1 MKYFFRLI
9 GKTYTTTSYLK
20 ATKKH
25 SKLQTMSSPQIISQT
40 NVELTATTPVKRVR
54 KSNRSKEEIA
64 AEKTAIAE
72 RNAARVTAKAA
83 KEAEKAA
90 KRTRKPN
97 RSQDEIVAE
106 KTAIAERKA
115 ARVAAKAAKEEDKAA
130 NRTRKQNRPKE
141 EVEAEKAAKLQRK
154 QEREQKREQKAAKPK
169 MVDAEGNEIKKNQT
183 AYFLFQNS
191 KRAEVKALLAEEGDG
206 KVKIGDIAKKIGA
219 MWKECSE
226 EDKVL
231 LNQQAAAD
239 KERYESEV
247 AANPENETAL
257 EAAKETK
264 KVAKKAAKKA
274 EKLAKSGVD
283 AQEPADVDFGS
294 SDEKVSP
301 ASSLEEQGLNDAKAP
316 IVDDL
321 AIQLEEAIKSLE
333 EVDEVK
339 NENSRA
345 AATII
350 VTSPKEKIS
359 EEGRGDCQ
367 SPKVVK
373 KRAPRR
379 SKEVIAAE
387 KAAKADRKA
396 AREAKKTKLVVVT

>member
-1 MKYFFRLI
+1 
-9 GKTYTTTSYLK
+9 
-20 ATKKH
+20 
-25 SKLQTMSSPQIISQT
+25 MSSPQIIPQT
-40 NVELTATTPVKRVR
+40 IVELTATAPVKRVR

-72 RNAARVTAKAA
+72 RKAARAAAATAKAEE
-83 KEAEKAA
+83 KEA

-97 RSQDEIVAE
+97 RSAEEIAEE

-115 ARVAAKAAKEEDKAA
+115 ARVAAKATKEEEKAA
-130 NRTRKQNRPKE
+130 KRTRKQNRPKE

-154 QEREQKREQKAAKPK
+154 QEREQKRTQKAAKPK

-191 KRAEVKALLAEEGDG
+191 KRDEVKAVLAEEGDG

-231 LNQQAAAD
+231 LNQQATED

-247 AANPENETAL
+247 AANPENATTL
-257 EAAKETK
+257 EALKETK
-264 KVAKKAAKKA
+264 AAAKKGEKAATKAAKKAAKEA
-274 EKLAKSGVD
+274 EVAAKSGIDAQIVD
-283 AQEPADVDFGS
+283 AQEPAA
-294 SDEKVSP
+294 E
-301 ASSLEEQGLNDAKAP
+301 EEQ
-316 IVDDL
+316 IVVATIVEDDL
-321 AIQLEEAIKSLE
+321 TVEVNEFLADEATEKTQKELTSLVKAAE
-333 EVDEVK
+333 EVQPLSARDTIAWLLPIESWVGKAIETFDE
-339 NENSRA
+339 
-345 AATII
+345 
-350 VTSPKEKIS
+350 EKIS
-359 EEGRGDCQ
+359 NEGRGDCQ

-379 SKEVIAAE
+379 SKDVIEAE
-387 KAAKADRKA
+387 KVAKADRKA
-396 AREAKKTKLVVVT
+396 ARAAKKTKLVVVA